1 MSDFLEAGLPGIGG
15 LIGREKLRQ
24 KTRKVV
30 IGNMFEHDGSRR
42 RPEDDD
48 GEEIDLQDPD
58 AKGYRAAQQGER
70 PSKRAQW
77 DDVRGCWV
85 EWSKLQNEWV
95 VVSDVQHP
103 PEARGEDGAS

>member
-42 RPEDDD
+42 RPEGDD
-48 GEEIDLQDPD
+48 GDEIDLQDPN
-58 AKGYRAAQQGER
+58 AKGYRHPQQGER

-85 EWSKLQNEWV
+85 EWSRATNDWV
-95 VVSDVQHP
+95 VVGDVAHP
-103 PEARGEDGAS
+103 EGAQADDGAG